1 VKRKAA
7 YHHGDLRRVLLDAS
21 LSLIDERGLAGLSL
35 REVARR
41 AGVTHQAPY
50 HHFKDRA
57 ALLAALAD
65 EGFALLLASMQA
77 QQAKARRSPEAQLTA
92 AGLGYVKFALE
103 HPAHFRLMFRP
114 ELREGAAASQASAA
128 AYALLVDSV
137 TAVQKAGAARRGN
150 TAALVA
156 LCWSVVHGLAS
167 LWLDG
172 PLAAQPRAPQEVARE
187 VVDLLVRMLAA
198 DARKPPSRLRK
209 RGRD

>member
-1 VKRKAA
+1 MKRKAA

-50 HHFKDRA
+50 HHFADRA
-57 ALLAALAD
+57 AVLAALAD

-150 TAALVA
+150 TPAFVA

-198 DARKPPSRLRK
+198 DARKTPSRLRR